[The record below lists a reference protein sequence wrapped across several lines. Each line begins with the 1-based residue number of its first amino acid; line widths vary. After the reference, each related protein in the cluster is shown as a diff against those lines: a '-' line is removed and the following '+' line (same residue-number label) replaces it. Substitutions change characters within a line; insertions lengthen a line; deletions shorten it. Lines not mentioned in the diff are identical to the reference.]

1 MNRSEF
7 LRKCAA
13 LGIGL
18 PVASFLL
25 QACDDDIT
33 SPNFTVN
40 FSGKVLIIGAGSAG
54 LTAGYLL
61 HRHNIDFEILEAA
74 PVMGGRMKRIEGFAD
89 FPIDLGAEWIHDNPD
104 ILARLI
110 RNPDVK
116 ASVDMV
122 TYNPQTIHKAK
133 DGEIS
138 KINWASNFYSEYK
151 FKSTTWFG
159 FFEKFI
165 AADIQDKIKLE
176 SVVEEIDHTNDK
188 VSVKLNDGTV
198 MEADKVLVTVPIK
211 VLQDKDI
218 VFKPA
223 LTQIKQDA
231 IDSIQ
236 MDAGL
241 KVFIEFKE
249 RFYPDIVLFGGF
261 IQAITTDSK
270 AYYDAAFGKDSSRN
284 ILGLFSINED
294 AAEFTSLGSDQDIV
308 DAVLAELD
316 QLFDGQA
323 TKNYVKHVVQ
333 NWSKEPFIRGSYS
346 YTFNDGIDVTM
357 ERLLVPIDDKVYFAG
372 EAMSKYA
379 QATVHGAALTAYEV
393 VEKMLA

>member
-25 QACDDDIT
+25 QACDDEIT

-40 FSGKVLIIGAGSAG
+40 FSGKVLIVGAGSAG
-54 LTAGYLL
+54 LMAGYLL
-61 HRHNIDFEILEAA
+61 HRHNVDFEILEAA
-74 PVMGGRMKRIEGFAD
+74 PVIGGRMKRIEGFAD
-89 FPIDLGAEWIHDNPD
+89 FPIDLGAEWIHDNPE

-110 RNPDVK
+110 RDPDVK
-116 ASVDMV
+116 ASVDVV
-122 TYNPQTIHKAK
+122 TYNPQTIHQAK

-165 AADIQDKIKLE
+165 AADIKDKIKLE
-176 SVVEEIDHTNDK
+176 SVVEEIDHTSDK
-188 VSVKLNDGTV
+188 VSVKLDDGST
-198 MEADKVLVTVPIK
+198 METDKVLVTVPIK

-249 RFYPDIVLFGGF
+249 RFYPDIVLFGGL
-261 IQAITTDSK
+261 IKALTTDSK

-284 ILGLFSINED
+284 ILGLFAINAD
-294 AAEFTSLGSDQDIV
+294 ASEFTDLGSDQDIV

-346 YTFNDGIDVTM
+346 YTFNDGVDVTM
-357 ERLLVPIDDKVYFAG
+357 EQLLVPINDKVYFAG